1 MVLLCCW
8 PQIIKFFVVVLI
20 SFSLLY
26 FFTLVTD
33 LLSLTF
39 HAFFWSANIPYCLHH
54 QDNSNCGFAGG
65 ASFCPSP
72 TVIQMWPLAD
82 VGRAGDQ
89 EIKAPDEFPEQ
100 PATSWPGSCCWR
112 ALSAPWSLHG
122 MAAHQE
128 ALFVW
133 APVSS
138 QCWQICFFIL
148 QNSGKW
154 VSYK

>member
-20 SFSLLY
+20 SFSSLY

-39 HAFFWSANIPYCLHH
+39 HALFWSANIPYCLHH

-89 EIKAPDEFPEQ
+89 EIKGTWWVPWAACHVLARQLLLESTQCPLVSPWDGN
-100 PATSWPGSCCWR
+100 TSGGPFCLNTCELTVL
-112 ALSAPWSLHG
+112 AELLLHSAKL
-122 MAAHQE
+122 
-128 ALFVW
+128 
-133 APVSS
+133 
-138 QCWQICFFIL
+138 WQVGQL
-148 QNSGKW
+148 
-154 VSYK
+154 